1 MTVGISTTNVA
12 NPVLN
17 WLRGVAPPAVAG
29 LYVKLHLGDPG
40 ASGTSNPSA
49 VTARVQATMAAAS
62 GGSIT
67 LTSMASSWT
76 MTATETVSHISVWDD
91 PTAGNFLFSATL
103 TTPRS
108 VVSGDTLTLT
118 SLTVSHSPLAA

>member
-29 LYVKLHLGDPG
+29 LYVKLHVGDPG
-40 ASGTSNPSA
+40 ASGTANPSA
-49 VTARVQATMAAAS
+49 VTARVQATMAPAS
-62 GGSIT
+62 GGAIT

-76 MTATETVSHISVWDD
+76 MTATETVSHISVHDD
-91 PTAGNFLFSATL
+91 ASAGNFLFSAVL
-103 TTPRS
+103 AASRS

-118 SLTVSHSPLAA
+118 TLQVSNTPLAA